1 MIAAAACALTFV
13 SCKSEVES
21 KATEYL
27 EKVGDLMQKED
38 SEGALKVWDEYCA
51 WEESLT
57 DEQKTELNNKLGSQK
72 ETLSG
77 MMDLYRSL
85 VGNDTE
91 ATEED
96 AEEAGSLEEAMEGL
110 GEAVEGLTEAGLEEA
125 LNEALSE

>member
-38 SEGALKVWDEYCA
+38 TEGALKVWDEYCE
-51 WEESLT
+51 WEAALT
-57 DEQKTELNNKLGSQK
+57 DEQKSELDKKLGGQK

-85 VGNDTE
+85 VGNSTEAEE
-91 ATEED
+91 ATED
-96 AEEAGSLEEAMEGL
+96 AVDAAASLEEAVEGLGEAMEGL
-110 GEAVEGLTEAGLEEA
+110 TEAAVE
-125 LNEALSE
+125 EALSE